1 MNYFWPQTSVMH
13 QCIITRDAPPHQ
25 EDFEAADNA
34 RMHEKT
40 REIIKSLI
48 AANGVA
54 SERQLA
60 IDCGISQ
67 STLSR
72 FMNGTTDSLD
82 FVNLQTIAHHFGL
95 TVSQLIGESPYDEDR
110 KVRAVLQAMQQM
122 PEYKK
127 DMLVAASVALTQP
140 EQNTPPPP
148 RAANGH

>member
-1 MNYFWPQTSVMH
+1 
-13 QCIITRDAPPHQ
+13 
-25 EDFEAADNA
+25 
-34 RMHEKT
+34 MHEKT
-40 REIIKSLI
+40 REIIRSLI

-60 IDCGISQ
+60 IDCGITQ

-82 FVNLQTIAHHFGL
+82 FVNLQTIAHYFGL

-127 DMLVAASVALTQP
+127 DMLVAASVALAQP